1 MFFGEYEHQMDDKN
15 RIRIPPK
22 FKSADVF
29 KGEYVFATGIDG
41 VINVYPKEIAE
52 ERTKKFLEKINE
64 FDENGQN
71 ALMNYMGSM
80 YHAAEDKQG
89 RVALDENL
97 IAHAKLGKEIV
108 TIGMIDHLAIMSKE
122 TRNEKR
128 AKMSFAE
135 SMKILSEKTK

>member
-29 KGEYVFATGIDG
+29 KGEYVFAIGLDG
-41 VINVYPKEIAE
+41 VINVYPKDIAE
-52 ERTKKFLEKINE
+52 ERTKKFVEKISE
-64 FDENGQN
+64 FDENGQT

-80 YHAAEDKQG
+80 FNASEDKQG
-89 RVALDENL
+89 RVALDESLVSRAN
-97 IAHAKLGKEIV
+97 LGKELV
-108 TIGMIDHLAIMSKE
+108 TIGMIDHLVIMSKQ
-122 TRNEKR
+122 TREEKR
-128 AKMSFAE
+128 AKMSFAD